1 MQKQMKN
8 NKYLLPLIFAIILS
22 LGILFGNW
30 YGTRFSKTPGSVHSI
45 LRKNG
50 NNDNS
55 FSLIPRTN
63 KISSVLSYIEN
74 EYVDTVNINELT
86 EAAIPAIINKLDP
99 HSFYIPARDL
109 SEVNEPL
116 VGNFS
121 GIGIQFNMTDD
132 TVAVILTI
140 PNGPSEL
147 VGVLPGDRIIKVN
160 DENIAGVKMP
170 TDSVVKRLKGPK
182 GTSVRISVIRKGVD
196 QALEFEIIRDNIP
209 LYSVDVAYMMDDVT
223 GYMKIS
229 SFSQTTYN
237 EFMDGIKKLHEKGMK
252 KLILDLRNN
261 GGGVMDAAVLVADE
275 FLPENKLIVYT
286 QGKARPRVNTYST
299 SRHTC
304 INDELTILIDEYSAS
319 ASEILA
325 GAIQDND
332 RGSIVGRRSFG
343 KGLVQEQVEFK
354 DGSALRLT
362 IARYFTP
369 TGRSIQ
375 KPYDGDKENYYHDI
389 YDRFEKGEFQNV
401 DSIKFADSLK
411 FITPGGKTVYGG
423 GGIMPDVFI
432 PIDTL
437 GLTSYYS
444 RVRNLGL
451 IYRYSFNYTDK
462 NRQILKA
469 FKKADEIN
477 TYLDNTAYFNDFVNF
492 AQSKGVKP
500 DWKEINTSK
509 KIISTQ
515 IKAYIAR
522 NILDNLGF
530 YPIIKEIDQ
539 TLLDAEALILKEE

>member
-1 MQKQMKN
+1 MKN
-8 NKYLLPLIFAIILS
+8 HKYLLPLIFAVILS

-30 YGTRFSKTPGSVHSI
+30 YGTRFSKAPGSIHSVI
-45 LRKNG
+45 QKNG
-50 NNDNS
+50 NNDSS

-74 EYVDTVNINELT
+74 EYVDTVNIDELT

-132 TVAVILTI
+132 SVAVILTI
-140 PNGPSEL
+140 PNGPSEI
-147 VGVLPGDRIIKVN
+147 VGLMPGDRIIKVN
-160 DENIAGVKMP
+160 DETIAGVKMP
-170 TDSVVKRLKGPK
+170 SDSIVKRLKGPK
-182 GTSVRISVIRKGVD
+182 GTSVRVTVIRKGED
-196 QALEFEIIRDNIP
+196 QPLEFEIIRDNIP
-209 LYSVDVAYMMDDVT
+209 LYSVDVAYMMDKVT
-223 GYMKIS
+223 GYMKITT
-229 SFSQTTYN
+229 FSQTTYK
-237 EFMDGIKKLHEKGMK
+237 EFMEGIKKLHEQGMK

-261 GGGVMDAAVLVADE
+261 GGGVMEAAILVADE

-286 QGKARPRVNTYST
+286 QGKARPRSNTYST

-304 INDELTILIDEYSAS
+304 VDDELVILIDEYSAS

-332 RGSIVGRRSFG
+332 RGTIVGRRSFG

-362 IARYFTP
+362 IARYYTP

-375 KPYDGDKENYYHDI
+375 KPYDDNKEKYYHDI
-389 YDRFEKGEFQNV
+389 YDRYENGEFQNA
-401 DSIKFADSLK
+401 DSIRFADSLK
-411 FITPGGKTVYGG
+411 YITPGGKVVYGG

-432 PIDTL
+432 PIDTI
-437 GLTSYYS
+437 GLTTYYS
-444 RVRNLGL
+444 RVRSLGL
-451 IYRYSFNYTDK
+451 IYRYAFNYTDK
-462 NRQILKA
+462 NRDKLQA
-469 FKKADEIN
+469 FKTADEIN
-477 TYLDNTAYFNDFVNF
+477 AYLESTKYYNDFVSF
-492 AQSKGVKP
+492 AKSKGVEP
-500 DWKEINTSK
+500 NWKEIKISK

-522 NILDNLGF
+522 NIIDNDGF

-539 TLLDAEALILKEE
+539 TLMDAEALLLKEE

>member
-1 MQKQMKN
+1 MKN
-8 NKYLLPLIFAIILS
+8 SKYLLPLIFAVVLS

-30 YGTRFSKTPGSVHSI
+30 YGTRFYKPSGSIHSVI
-45 LRKNG
+45 QKNG

-86 EAAIPAIINKLDP
+86 EDAIPAIINNLDP
-99 HSFYIPARDL
+99 HSFYIPAKEL

-140 PNGPSEL
+140 PNGPSEI
-147 VGVLPGDRIIKVN
+147 VGIMAGDRLIKVN
-160 DENIAGVKMP
+160 DEIIAGVKMP

-182 GTSVRISVIRKGVD
+182 GTSVRVTVIRQGEK
-196 QALEFEIIRDNIP
+196 QPLEFEIIRDNIP
-209 LYSVDVAYMMDDVT
+209 LYSVDVAYMMDEIT
-223 GYMKIS
+223 GYIKIS
-229 SFSQTTYN
+229 TFSQTTYS
-237 EFMDGIKKLHEKGMK
+237 EFMDGINKLHKQGMK

-261 GGGVMDAAVLVADE
+261 GGGVMEAAILVADE

-286 QGKARPRVNTYST
+286 QGKARPRANTYST

-304 INDELTILIDEYSAS
+304 IDDELIILIDEYSAS

-332 RGSIVGRRSFG
+332 RGTIVGRRSFG

-362 IARYFTP
+362 IARYYTP

-375 KPYDGDKENYYHDI
+375 KPYDGNKENYYHDI
-389 YDRFEKGEFQNV
+389 YDRFENGEFENA

-411 FITPGGKTVYGG
+411 YTTPGGRVVYGG

-432 PIDTL
+432 PIDTV
-437 GLTSYYS
+437 GITNYYS

-451 IYRYSFNYTDK
+451 IYRFAFNYTDK
-462 NRQILKA
+462 NR
-469 FKKADEIN
+469 KKLQAYTTAAKMN
-477 TYLDNTAYFNDFVNF
+477 KYLESTDYFNEFIRF
-492 AQSKGVKP
+492 AKSKGIEP
-500 DWKEINTSK
+500 NQEQINISR

-522 NILDNLGF
+522 NIIDNDGF
-530 YPIIKEIDQ
+530 YPIIKDIDQ
-539 TLLDAEALILKEE
+539 TLLDAEALMLQEK

>member
-1 MQKQMKN
+1 MKQ

-30 YGTRFSKTPGSVHSI
+30 YGTRFSKTPGSIHSI
-45 LRKNG
+45 IQKSG
-50 NNDNS
+50 NSENS

-74 EYVDTVNINELT
+74 EYVDSVNIDELT

-99 HSFYIPARDL
+99 HSFYIPAKEL
-109 SEVNEPL
+109 SDVNEPL

-132 TVAVILTI
+132 SVAVILTI
-140 PNGPSEL
+140 PNGPSEI
-147 VGVLPGDRIIKVN
+147 VGLMPGDRLIKVN
-160 DENIAGVKMP
+160 DEIIAGVNMP
-170 TDSVVKRLKGPK
+170 SDSVVKRLKGPK
-182 GTSVRISVIRKGVD
+182 GTSVRVTVIRKGED
-196 QALEFEIIRDNIP
+196 HPLEFEIIRDNIP
-209 LYSVDVAYMMDDVT
+209 LYSVDVAYMMDKVT

-229 SFSQTTYN
+229 TFSQTTYN
-237 EFMDGIKKLHEKGMK
+237 EFIEGIKKLHNQGMK

-261 GGGVMDAAVLVADE
+261 GGGVMEAAILIADE

-286 QGKARPRVNTYST
+286 QGKSRPRANTYST
-299 SRHTC
+299 PRSTC
-304 INDELTILIDEYSAS
+304 IDDELVILIDEYSAS

-332 RGSIVGRRSFG
+332 RGTIVGRRSFG

-362 IARYFTP
+362 IARYYTP

-375 KPYDGDKENYYHDI
+375 KPYDGNKENYYHDI
-389 YDRFEKGEFQNV
+389 YDRYENGEFQNA

-411 FITPGGKTVYGG
+411 FTTPGGKVVYGG

-432 PIDTL
+432 PIDTI
-437 GLTSYYS
+437 GLTTYYS

-451 IYRYSFNYTDK
+451 IYRYAFNYTDK
-462 NRQILKA
+462 NRVKLQA
-469 FKKADEIN
+469 FSTAGEIEK
-477 TYLDNTAYFNDFVNF
+477 YLESTDYYNDFVRF
-492 AQSKGVKP
+492 AKSKGVEP
-500 DWKEINTSK
+500 DWKEISISK

-522 NILDNLGF
+522 NILDNDGF

-539 TLLDAEALILKEE
+539 TLLDAEALMLKEK